1 MPVPDRSVEG
11 ESGACRFRKQQH
23 WEGRN
28 RACDDSVPIP
38 VQKAARESK
47 RDFFVGKEKRA
58 WRHDAAG
65 GGSGVQRREKRKI
78 REKGRSSMSAKGVK
92 Q

>member
-1 MPVPDRSVEG
+1 MTV
-11 ESGACRFRKQQH
+11 FQYLY
-23 WEGRN
+23 
-28 RACDDSVPIP
+28 
-38 VQKAARESK
+38 KAARESK

-92 Q
+92 K